1 MLLDIKNL
9 RKDYQRGEQTFS
21 AVNNV
26 SFSMA
31 ENDFICIMGKSG
43 SGKTTLLNMIAG
55 LLTPTQGK
63 IIINGT
69 NLFEL
74 NDQQVSAFRN
84 QHIGYVPQ
92 GSSLL
97 PNLTALENI
106 RLPFYLTKRSNQS
119 TLNLA
124 KQLLEKAKVA
134 DLQNAYPA
142 NMSGGE
148 MRRIAILRALICQP
162 KIIIA
167 DEPTSDLDEESAT
180 EIMQLLSDIHQQG
193 TALLIVTHDNDVA
206 SYSQKIVKMS
216 SGRLIDQLNKSV

>member
-1 MLLDIKNL
+1 MLLDVKNL
-9 RKDYQRGEQTFS
+9 RKDYQRGSQHFS

-31 ENDFICIMGKSG
+31 QTDFITIMGKSG

-63 IIINGT
+63 ITINGT

-74 NDQQVSAFRN
+74 DDKQVSAFRN
-84 QHIGYVPQ
+84 QNIGYISQ

-106 RLPFYLTKRSNQS
+106 RLPFYLTKRENQS
-119 TLNLA
+119 SLNYALE
-124 KQLLEKAKVA
+124 LLEKAKIGYLK
-134 DLQNAYPA
+134 DTYPA

-148 MRRIAILRALICQP
+148 MRRIAILRALICRPQLV
-162 KIIIA
+162 IA
-167 DEPTSDLDEESAT
+167 DEPTSDLDEESSAQIMALLT
-180 EIMQLLSDIHQQG
+180 EIHQQG
-193 TALLIVTHDNDVA
+193 TGLLIVTHDNDVA
-206 SYSQKIVKMS
+206 NYSQRTLKMS
-216 SGRLIDQLNKSV
+216 SGRLID

>member
-1 MLLDIKNL
+1 MLLDVKNL
-9 RKDYQRGEQTFS
+9 RKDYQRGSQHFS

-31 ENDFICIMGKSG
+31 QTDFITIMGKSG

-63 IIINGT
+63 ITINGT

-74 NDQQVSAFRN
+74 DDKQVSAFRN
-84 QHIGYVPQ
+84 QNIGYIPQ

-106 RLPFYLTKRSNQS
+106 RLPFYLTKREKQS
-119 TLNLA
+119 SLNYALE
-124 KQLLEKAKVA
+124 LLEKAKIGYLK
-134 DLQNAYPA
+134 DTYPA

-148 MRRIAILRALICQP
+148 MRRIAILRALICRPQLV
-162 KIIIA
+162 IA
-167 DEPTSDLDEESAT
+167 DEPTSDLDEESSAQIMALLT
-180 EIMQLLSDIHQQG
+180 EIHQQG
-193 TALLIVTHDNDVA
+193 TGLLIVTHDNDVA
-206 SYSQKIVKMS
+206 NYSQRTLKMS
-216 SGRLIDQLNKSV
+216 SGRLID

>member
-1 MLLDIKNL
+1 MLLDVKNL
-9 RKDYQRGEQTFS
+9 RKDYQRGSQHFS

-31 ENDFICIMGKSG
+31 RTDFISIMGKSG

-63 IIINGT
+63 ITINGT

-74 NDQQVSAFRN
+74 DDKQVSAFRN
-84 QHIGYVPQ
+84 QNIGYIPQ

-106 RLPFYLTKRSNQS
+106 RLPFYLTKRENQS
-119 TLNLA
+119 SLNYALD
-124 KQLLEKAKVA
+124 LLEKAKISYLK
-134 DLQNAYPA
+134 DTYPA

-148 MRRIAILRALICQP
+148 MRRIAILRALICRPQLV
-162 KIIIA
+162 IA
-167 DEPTSDLDEESAT
+167 DEPTSDLDEESSVQIMALLT
-180 EIMQLLSDIHQQG
+180 EIHQQG
-193 TALLIVTHDNDVA
+193 TGLLIVTHDNDVA
-206 SYSQKIVKMS
+206 NYSQRTLKMS
-216 SGRLIDQLNKSV
+216 SGRLID

>member
-1 MLLDIKNL
+1 MLLNVKNL
-9 RKDYQRGEQTFS
+9 RKDYYRGQQTFS

-26 SFSMA
+26 SFSMKK
-31 ENDFICIMGKSG
+31 NDFICIMGKSG

-63 IIINGT
+63 ITVNET

-84 QHIGYVPQ
+84 QHIGYIPQ

-97 PNLTALENI
+97 PNLTALDNI
-106 RLPFYLTKRSNQS
+106 RLPFYLTKRSNDNSLSYAQS
-119 TLNLA
+119 
-124 KQLLEKAKVA
+124 LLKKAKISY
-134 DLQNAYPA
+134 LQDAYPA

-148 MRRIAILRALICQP
+148 MRRVAILRALICRPQ
-162 KIIIA
+162 IIIA
-167 DEPTSDLDEESAT
+167 DEPTSDLDDESSAD
-180 EIMQLLSDIHQQG
+180 IMQLLTEINQQG

-206 SYSQKIVKMS
+206 SYSQTILKMS
-216 SGRLIDQLNKSV
+216 AGKFID

>member
-1 MLLDIKNL
+1 MLLDVKNL
-9 RKDYQRGEQTFS
+9 RKDYQRGSQHFS

-31 ENDFICIMGKSG
+31 QTDFISIMGKSG

-63 IIINGT
+63 ITINGT

-74 NDQQVSAFRN
+74 DDKQVSAFRN
-84 QHIGYVPQ
+84 QNIGYIPQ

-106 RLPFYLTKRSNQS
+106 RLPFYLTKRENQS
-119 TLNLA
+119 SLNYALD
-124 KQLLEKAKVA
+124 LLEKAKIGYLK
-134 DLQNAYPA
+134 DTYPA

-148 MRRIAILRALICQP
+148 MRRIAILRALICRPQLV
-162 KIIIA
+162 IA
-167 DEPTSDLDEESAT
+167 DEPTSDLDEESSAQIMALLT
-180 EIMQLLSDIHQQG
+180 EIHQQG
-193 TALLIVTHDNDVA
+193 TGLLIVTHDNDVA
-206 SYSQKIVKMS
+206 NYSQRTLKMS
-216 SGRLIDQLNKSV
+216 SGRLID

>member
-106 RLPFYLTKRSNQS
+106 RLPFYLTKRPNQS
-119 TLNLA
+119 TLNIA

-216 SGRLIDQLNKSV
+216 SGRLID

>member
-1 MLLDIKNL
+1 MLLDVKNL
-9 RKDYQRGEQTFS
+9 RKDYQRGSQHFS

-31 ENDFICIMGKSG
+31 QTDFITVMGKSG

-63 IIINGT
+63 ITINGT

-74 NDQQVSAFRN
+74 DDKQVSAFRN
-84 QHIGYVPQ
+84 QNIGYIPQ

-106 RLPFYLTKRSNQS
+106 RLPFYLTKRENQS
-119 TLNLA
+119 SLNYALE
-124 KQLLEKAKVA
+124 LLEKAKIGYLK
-134 DLQNAYPA
+134 DTYPA

-148 MRRIAILRALICQP
+148 MRRIAILRALICRP
-162 KIIIA
+162 KLVIA
-167 DEPTSDLDEESAT
+167 DEPTSDLDEESSAQIMALLT
-180 EIMQLLSDIHQQG
+180 EIHQQG
-193 TALLIVTHDNDVA
+193 TGLLIVTHDNDVA
-206 SYSQKIVKMS
+206 NYSQRTLKMS
-216 SGRLIDQLNKSV
+216 SGRLID

>member
-1 MLLDIKNL
+1 MLLDVKNL
-9 RKDYQRGEQTFS
+9 RKDYQRGSQHFS

-31 ENDFICIMGKSG
+31 QTDFISIMGKSG

-63 IIINGT
+63 ITINGT

-74 NDQQVSAFRN
+74 DDKQVSAFRN
-84 QHIGYVPQ
+84 QNIGYIPQ

-106 RLPFYLTKRSNQS
+106 RLPFYLTKREKQS
-119 TLNLA
+119 SLNYALE
-124 KQLLEKAKVA
+124 LLEKAKIGYLK
-134 DLQNAYPA
+134 DTYPA

-162 KIIIA
+162 QLVIA
-167 DEPTSDLDEESAT
+167 DEPTSDLDEESSAQIMALLT
-180 EIMQLLSDIHQQG
+180 EIHQQG
-193 TALLIVTHDNDVA
+193 TGLLIVTHDNDVA
-206 SYSQKIVKMS
+206 NYSQRTLKMS
-216 SGRLIDQLNKSV
+216 SGRLID

>member
-119 TLNLA
+119 TLNIA

-216 SGRLIDQLNKSV
+216 SGRLIDQSNKSV

>member
-63 IIINGT
+63 IVINGT

-106 RLPFYLTKRSNQS
+106 RLPFYLTKRPNQS

-167 DEPTSDLDEESAT
+167 DEPTSDLDEQSAT

-206 SYSQKIVKMS
+206 SYSQKIMKMS
-216 SGRLIDQLNKSV
+216 SGRLIDQSTKSV

>member
-1 MLLDIKNL
+1 MLLDVKNL
-9 RKDYQRGEQTFS
+9 RKDYQRGSQHFS

-31 ENDFICIMGKSG
+31 RTDFISIMGKSG

-63 IIINGT
+63 ITINGT

-74 NDQQVSAFRN
+74 DDKQVSAFRN
-84 QHIGYVPQ
+84 QNIGYIPQ

-106 RLPFYLTKRSNQS
+106 RLPFYLTKRENQS
-119 TLNLA
+119 SLNYALD
-124 KQLLEKAKVA
+124 LLEKAKISYLK
-134 DLQNAYPA
+134 DTYPA

-148 MRRIAILRALICQP
+148 MRRIAILRALICRPQLV
-162 KIIIA
+162 IA
-167 DEPTSDLDEESAT
+167 DEPTSDLDEESSAQIMALLT
-180 EIMQLLSDIHQQG
+180 EIHQQG
-193 TALLIVTHDNDVA
+193 TGLLIVTHDNDVA
-206 SYSQKIVKMS
+206 NYSQRKLKMS
-216 SGRLIDQLNKSV
+216 SGRLIN

>member
-1 MLLDIKNL
+1 MLLDVKNL
-9 RKDYQRGEQTFS
+9 RKDYQRGSQHFS

-31 ENDFICIMGKSG
+31 QTDFITIMGKSG

-63 IIINGT
+63 ITINGT

-74 NDQQVSAFRN
+74 DDKQVSAFRN
-84 QHIGYVPQ
+84 QNIGYIPQ

-106 RLPFYLTKRSNQS
+106 RLPFYLTKRENQS
-119 TLNLA
+119 SLNYALE
-124 KQLLEKAKVA
+124 LLEKAKIGYLK
-134 DLQNAYPA
+134 DTYPA

-148 MRRIAILRALICQP
+148 MRRIAILRALICRP
-162 KIIIA
+162 KLVIA
-167 DEPTSDLDEESAT
+167 DEPTSDLDEESSAQIMALLT
-180 EIMQLLSDIHQQG
+180 EIHQQG
-193 TALLIVTHDNDVA
+193 TGLLIVTHDNDVA
-206 SYSQKIVKMS
+206 NYSQRTLKMS
-216 SGRLIDQLNKSV
+216 SGRLID

>member
-1 MLLDIKNL
+1 MLLEVKNL
-9 RKDYQRGEQTFS
+9 RKDYKRATQQFS
-21 AVNNV
+21 AVNNI

-31 ENDFICIMGKSG
+31 QNDFISIMGKSG

-63 IIINGT
+63 VTINGT

-74 NDQQVSAFRN
+74 DDKQVSAFRN
-84 QHIGYVPQ
+84 QYLGYIPQ

-106 RLPFYLTKRSNQS
+106 RLPFSLTKRENQS
-119 TLNLA
+119 SLNYAL
-124 KQLLEKAKVA
+124 QLLEKAQISYLK
-134 DLQNAYPA
+134 DAYPA

-162 KIIIA
+162 QLVIA
-167 DEPTSDLDEESAT
+167 DEPTSDLDEESSAQ
-180 EIMQLLSDIHQQG
+180 IMALLTDIHQQG
-193 TALLIVTHDNDVA
+193 TGLLIVTHDNDVA
-206 SYSQKIVKMS
+206 NYSQRTLKMS
-216 SGRLIDQLNKSV
+216 SGRLID

>member
-1 MLLDIKNL
+1 MLLDVKNL
-9 RKDYQRGEQTFS
+9 RKDYQRGSQHFS

-31 ENDFICIMGKSG
+31 QTDFITIMGKSG

-63 IIINGT
+63 ITINGT

-74 NDQQVSAFRN
+74 DDKQVSAFRN
-84 QHIGYVPQ
+84 QNIGYIPQ

-106 RLPFYLTKRSNQS
+106 RLPFYLTKRENQS
-119 TLNLA
+119 SLNYALD
-124 KQLLEKAKVA
+124 LLEKAKIGYLK
-134 DLQNAYPA
+134 DTYPA

-148 MRRIAILRALICQP
+148 MRRIAILRALICRPQLV
-162 KIIIA
+162 IA
-167 DEPTSDLDEESAT
+167 DEPTSDLDEESSTQIMALLT
-180 EIMQLLSDIHQQG
+180 EIHQQG
-193 TALLIVTHDNDVA
+193 TGLLIVTHDNDVA
-206 SYSQKIVKMS
+206 NYSQRTLKMS
-216 SGRLIDQLNKSV
+216 SGRLID

>member
-1 MLLDIKNL
+1 MLLNVKNL
-9 RKDYQRGEQTFS
+9 RKDYYRGQQTFS

-26 SFSMA
+26 SFSMKK
-31 ENDFICIMGKSG
+31 NDFICIMGKSG

-63 IIINGT
+63 ITINET

-84 QHIGYVPQ
+84 QHIGYIPQ

-97 PNLTALENI
+97 PNLTALDNI
-106 RLPFYLTKRSNQS
+106 RLPFYLTKRSNDNSLSYAQS
-119 TLNLA
+119 
-124 KQLLEKAKVA
+124 LLKKAKISY
-134 DLQNAYPA
+134 LQDAYPA

-148 MRRIAILRALICQP
+148 MRRVAILRALICRPQ
-162 KIIIA
+162 IIIA
-167 DEPTSDLDEESAT
+167 DEPTSDLDDESSAD
-180 EIMQLLSDIHQQG
+180 IMQLLTEINQQG

-206 SYSQKIVKMS
+206 SYSQTILKMS
-216 SGRLIDQLNKSV
+216 AGKFID

>member
-106 RLPFYLTKRSNQS
+106 RLPFYLTKRPNQS

>member
-1 MLLDIKNL
+1 MLLDVKNL
-9 RKDYQRGEQTFS
+9 RKDYQRGSQHFS

-31 ENDFICIMGKSG
+31 QTDFISIMGKSG

-63 IIINGT
+63 ITINGT

-74 NDQQVSAFRN
+74 DDKQVSAFRN
-84 QHIGYVPQ
+84 QNIGYIPQ

-106 RLPFYLTKRSNQS
+106 RLPFYLTKREKQS
-119 TLNLA
+119 SLNYALE
-124 KQLLEKAKVA
+124 LLEKAKIGYLK
-134 DLQNAYPA
+134 DTYPA

-148 MRRIAILRALICQP
+148 MRRIAILRALICRP
-162 KIIIA
+162 KLVIA
-167 DEPTSDLDEESAT
+167 DEPTSDLDEESSAQIMALLT
-180 EIMQLLSDIHQQG
+180 EIHQQG
-193 TALLIVTHDNDVA
+193 TGLLIVTHDNDVA
-206 SYSQKIVKMS
+206 NYSQRTLKMS
-216 SGRLIDQLNKSV
+216 SGRLID

>member
-9 RKDYQRGEQTFS
+9 RKDYTRGQQTFA

-26 SFSMA
+26 SFTLASD
-31 ENDFICIMGKSG
+31 DFVCIMGKSG

-63 IIINGT
+63 IIINDT

-74 NDQQVSAFRN
+74 DDQQVSAFRN
-84 QHIGYVPQ
+84 QHIGYIPQ

-97 PNLTALENI
+97 PNLNAIDNI
-106 RLPFYLTKRSNQS
+106 RLPYYLTKRQPQTCLSYAQS
-119 TLNLA
+119 
-124 KQLLEKAKVA
+124 LLEKANISY
-134 DLQNAYPA
+134 LQEAFPA

-148 MRRIAILRALICQP
+148 MRRVAILRALICKP
-162 KIIIA
+162 DLIIA
-167 DEPTSDLDEESAT
+167 DEPTSDLDDESSA
-180 EIMQLLSDIHQQG
+180 EIMQLLTEINQQG

-206 SYSQKIVKMS
+206 SYSQKVLKMS
-216 SGRLIDQLNKSV
+216 AGKLLT

>member
-1 MLLDIKNL
+1 MLLDVKNL
-9 RKDYQRGEQTFS
+9 RKDYQRGSQHFS
-21 AVNNV
+21 AVDNV

-31 ENDFICIMGKSG
+31 QTDFITIMGKSG

-63 IIINGT
+63 ITINGT

-74 NDQQVSAFRN
+74 DDKQVSAFRN
-84 QHIGYVPQ
+84 QNIGYIPQ

-106 RLPFYLTKRSNQS
+106 RLPFYLTKRENQS
-119 TLNLA
+119 SLNYALE
-124 KQLLEKAKVA
+124 LLEKAKIGYLK
-134 DLQNAYPA
+134 DTYPA

-162 KIIIA
+162 QLVIA
-167 DEPTSDLDEESAT
+167 DEPTSDLDEESSAQIMALLT
-180 EIMQLLSDIHQQG
+180 EIHQQG
-193 TALLIVTHDNDVA
+193 TGLLIVTHDNDVA
-206 SYSQKIVKMS
+206 NYSQRTLKMS
-216 SGRLIDQLNKSV
+216 SGRLID

>member
-63 IIINGT
+63 IIIDGT

-106 RLPFYLTKRSNQS
+106 RLPFYLTKRPNQS
-119 TLNLA
+119 TLNIA

-216 SGRLIDQLNKSV
+216 SGRLIDQSNKSV

>member
-1 MLLDIKNL
+1 MLLEVKNL
-9 RKDYQRGEQTFS
+9 RKDYKRATQQFS
-21 AVNNV
+21 AVNNI

-31 ENDFICIMGKSG
+31 QNDFISIMGKSG

-63 IIINGT
+63 VTINGT

-74 NDQQVSAFRN
+74 DDKQVSAFRN
-84 QHIGYVPQ
+84 QYLGYIPQ

-106 RLPFYLTKRSNQS
+106 RLPFSLTKRENQS
-119 TLNLA
+119 SLNYAL
-124 KQLLEKAKVA
+124 QLLEKAQISYLK
-134 DLQNAYPA
+134 DAYPA

-162 KIIIA
+162 QLVIA
-167 DEPTSDLDEESAT
+167 DEPTSDLDEESSAQ
-180 EIMQLLSDIHQQG
+180 IMALLADIHQQG
-193 TALLIVTHDNDVA
+193 TGLLIVTHDNDVA
-206 SYSQKIVKMS
+206 GYSQRTLKTS
-216 SGRLIDQLNKSV
+216 SGRLID

>member
-63 IIINGT
+63 IIIDGT

-106 RLPFYLTKRSNQS
+106 RLPFYLTKRPNQS

-216 SGRLIDQLNKSV
+216 SGRLIDQSNKSV

>member
-1 MLLDIKNL
+1 MLLDVKNL
-9 RKDYQRGEQTFS
+9 RKDYQRGSQHFS

-31 ENDFICIMGKSG
+31 RTDFISIMGKSG

-63 IIINGT
+63 ITINGT

-74 NDQQVSAFRN
+74 DDKQVSAFRN
-84 QHIGYVPQ
+84 QNIGYIPQ

-106 RLPFYLTKRSNQS
+106 RLPFYLTKRENQS
-119 TLNLA
+119 SLNYALD
-124 KQLLEKAKVA
+124 LLEKAKISYLK
-134 DLQNAYPA
+134 DTYPA

-148 MRRIAILRALICQP
+148 MRRIAILRALICRPQLV
-162 KIIIA
+162 IA
-167 DEPTSDLDEESAT
+167 DEPTSDLDEESSVQIMALLT
-180 EIMQLLSDIHQQG
+180 EIHQQG
-193 TALLIVTHDNDVA
+193 TGLLIVTHDNDVA
-206 SYSQKIVKMS
+206 NYSQRKLKMS
-216 SGRLIDQLNKSV
+216 SGRLID

>member
-1 MLLDIKNL
+1 MLLNVKNL
-9 RKDYQRGEQTFS
+9 RKDYTRGQQTFS

-26 SFSMA
+26 SFSMTKD
-31 ENDFICIMGKSG
+31 DFICIMGKSG

-63 IIINGT
+63 ITINNT

-84 QHIGYVPQ
+84 QHIGYIPQ

-97 PNLTALENI
+97 PNLTAIDNI
-106 RLPFYLTKRSNQS
+106 RLPFYLTKRANQNS
-119 TLNLA
+119 LNEA
-124 KQLLEKAKVA
+124 KSLLEKAKISH
-134 DLQNAYPA
+134 LQDAYPA

-148 MRRIAILRALICQP
+148 MRRIAILRALICKPQM
-162 KIIIA
+162 IIA

-180 EIMQLLSDIHQQG
+180 EIMQLLSEIHQQG
-193 TALLIVTHDNDVA
+193 TALLIVTHDHDVA
-206 SYSQKIVKMS
+206 RYSQKIMKMS
-216 SGRLIDQLNKSV
+216 AGRFIG